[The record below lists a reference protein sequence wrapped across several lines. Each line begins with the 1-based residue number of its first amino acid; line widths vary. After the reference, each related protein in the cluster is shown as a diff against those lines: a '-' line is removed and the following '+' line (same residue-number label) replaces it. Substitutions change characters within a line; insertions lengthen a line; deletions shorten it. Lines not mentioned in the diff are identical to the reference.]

1 MKWAAASSES
11 QQSITGRHGHLL
23 VPVMF
28 VCAVAFLAP
37 FDFGLSSKQMKWE
50 KKNTDWKQYDEREG
64 EYEGLGYQLNN
75 NS

>member
-1 MKWAAASSES
+1 MRK
-11 QQSITGRHGHLL
+11 
-23 VPVMF
+23 
-28 VCAVAFLAP
+28 
-37 FDFGLSSKQMKWE
+37 